1 MSNTSITMNIYI
13 KEVAKRYGV
22 SLSELAERLNV
33 SRQTVYYYCEQGDK
47 NPISQLEKI
56 ANEIGCDLEELF
68 KEPGVD
74 QNKPNMACP
83 KCGAKLKLIEAEE

>member
-1 MSNTSITMNIYI
+1 MSNTYITMNIYI

-56 ANEIGCDLEELF
+56 AKEIGCKLEELY
-68 KEPGVD
+68 KEPGED
-74 QNKPNMACP
+74 QIIQNLACP
-83 KCGAKLKLIEAEE
+83 KCGAKLKLVEAEE

>member
-1 MSNTSITMNIYI
+1 MNIYI

-56 ANEIGCDLEELF
+56 ANEIGCDLEELY
-68 KEPGVD
+68 KETCTD
-74 QNKPNMACP
+74 QTNSNMVCP
-83 KCGAKLKLIEAEE
+83 KCGAKLKLVEVEE